1 MERDERTK
9 MRRRENEEERKEPE
23 GGGVSRGQEDG
34 IGDTRIIKEGREF
47 SLKERRR

>member
-1 MERDERTK
+1 MKKNGRSLR
-9 MRRRENEEERKEPE
+9 
-23 GGGVSRGQEDG
+23 GGVSRGQEDG

>member
-23 GGGVSRGQEDG
+23 GGRGSHED
-34 IGDTRIIKEGREF
+34 KKME
-47 SLKERRR
+47 